1 MNKREKGEKGE
12 SKSKSDQSCFSK
24 YPGLMSRAFCDG
36 ERGGGSHGPKN
47 EDFKNFDKKFSY
59 GFAGRG
65 WTDPSCVGQQNW
77 EKNTNILNQDSF
89 KLKSRLFW
97 FKIEKL

>member
-24 YPGLMSRAFCDG
+24 YPGLKSRAFCDG
-36 ERGGGSHGPKN
+36 ERGGGSGWGVVMVQKTRI
-47 EDFKNFDKKFSY
+47 FKNFDKKFSY

-65 WTDPSCVGQQNW
+65 
-77 EKNTNILNQDSF
+77 
-89 KLKSRLFW
+89 
-97 FKIEKL
+97 